1 MLFRRL
7 NKYIHSVYDA
17 GRLNDLNN
25 KRPQPELLVNHLHG
39 IPVERQK

>member
-17 GRLNDLNN
+17 DRLNDLNN
-25 KRPQPELLVNHLHG
+25 KRATARAISQPFTWNTS
-39 IPVERQK
+39 